1 MPTSGPKNFLAFD
14 LGATSG
20 RAILGRLDS
29 GLIKLEEL
37 HRFSN
42 DPVNYNGEMHWDAP
56 RLWFEIRRG
65 LDIARRQAER
75 VDSIG
80 VDTWGVDYA
89 LLGEGGSLLENPYH
103 YRDART
109 DGMVDEVIG
118 KVTAERI
125 YDQTGIQFM
134 ALNTLYQLYAASK
147 RTPNLLYNAEMLVT
161 MPDLLN
167 FWLTG
172 VVSCEYSIAS
182 TTQFLDWRTRSWAC
196 DLLQKLEIPTHLLP
210 PIIAPGTEIGRLRTD
225 LASAHDLPFTTVI
238 APACHDTGSAVAAV
252 EAGGHTAFLSSGT
265 WSLLGTEVP
274 AAIVTDQA
282 RRLNFTNE
290 GGVGGTIRLLKN
302 ITGMWLL
309 EGCRNAWMQG
319 AESRTAD
326 QFSYPHLLEAAANS
340 RPLER
345 WINPDAP
352 AFVRPSDMT
361 RAIRTFC
368 KQTEQTEPETPGEFT
383 RTVIESLALK
393 YRYELEQLE
402 TLTGRKF
409 EEVRVIGG
417 GSQNAM
423 LNQLTADATGKRV
436 VAGPSE
442 ATALGNIVMQMLGRG
457 AVESIAEGRDIVSR
471 SFPPT
476 TFLPQPGAGWD
487 AVYDDFSHHCRNS
500 AH

>member
-1 MPTSGPKNFLAFD
+1 MASSGPKNFLAFD

-42 DPVNYNGEMHWDAP
+42 DPVQYNGEMHWDAP

-65 LDIARRQAER
+65 LDIARRQALG

-80 VDTWGVDYA
+80 VDTWGVDYG
-89 LLGEGGSLLENPYH
+89 LLGEGGALLENPYH

-109 DGMVDEVIG
+109 DRMVDEVTC

-134 ALNTLYQLYAASK
+134 ALNTLYQLYAASR
-147 RTPNLLYNAEMLVT
+147 RTPNLLYNAEFLVT

-172 VVSCEYSIAS
+172 TVTCEYTIAS
-182 TTQFLDWRTRSWAC
+182 TTQFLDWRTRMWAC
-196 DLLQKLEIPTHLLP
+196 DLLQSLDIPTHLLP
-210 PIIAPGTEIGRLRTD
+210 PIIAPGTEIGRLRSD
-225 LASAHDLPFTTVI
+225 VASAHDLPFTTVI

-252 EAGGHTAFLSSGT
+252 AAGGNTAFLSSGT
-265 WSLLGTEVP
+265 WSLLGTEVTS
-274 AAIVTDQA
+274 AIVTDQA

-290 GGVGGTIRLLKN
+290 GGVGNTIRLLKN

-309 EGCRNAWMQG
+309 EGCRNAWTSAGEQY
-319 AESRTAD
+319 T
-326 QFSYPHLLEAAANS
+326 YPQLMDAAAEAA
-340 RPLER
+340 PLAR
-345 WINPDAP
+345 WINPDSP
-352 AFVRPSDMT
+352 AFTRPSDMT

-368 KQTEQTEPETPGEFT
+368 RETGQSEPATPGEYT

-402 TLTGRKF
+402 TLTGTRYD
-409 EEVRVIGG
+409 EVRVIGG
-417 GSQNAM
+417 GSQNTM
-423 LNQLTADATGKRV
+423 LNQFTADATGKRV

-457 AVESIAEGRDIVSR
+457 AVDSIAEGREIVSR
-471 SFPPT
+471 SFPPA
-476 TFLPQPGAGWD
+476 TFVPEPRSNWD

-500 AH
+500 VE

>member
-1 MPTSGPKNFLAFD
+1 MASSGPKNFLAFD

-20 RAILGRLDS
+20 RAILGRLDA

-42 DPVNYNGEMHWDAP
+42 DPVHYNGEMHWDAP
-56 RLWFEIRRG
+56 RLWFEMRRA

-75 VDSIG
+75 IDSIG
-80 VDTWGVDYA
+80 VDTWGVDYG
-89 LLGEGGSLLENPYH
+89 LLGERGSLIENPYH

-109 DGMVDEVIG
+109 DGMVEEVTG

-134 ALNTLYQLYAASK
+134 ALNTLYQLYAASQ
-147 RTPNLLYNAEMLVT
+147 RTPNLLYNAEFLVT

-182 TTQFLDWRTRSWAC
+182 TTQFLDWRTRTWAC
-196 DLLQKLEIPTHLLP
+196 DLLQKLEIPTHLLA
-210 PIIAPGTEIGRLRTD
+210 PIIQPGTEIGRLRTD
-225 LASAHDLPFTTVI
+225 LASAHDLAFTTVI

-252 EAGGHTAFLSSGT
+252 AAGGTTAFLSSGT

-274 AAIVTDQA
+274 SAIVTDQA

-290 GGVGGTIRLLKN
+290 GGVGNTIRLLKN

-309 EGCRNAWMQG
+309 EGCRNAWTQAG
-319 AESRTAD
+319 E
-326 QFSYPHLLEAAANS
+326 QYSYSELLDAAADAP
-340 RPLER
+340 RLKR
-345 WINPDAP
+345 WIDPDAP
-352 AFVRPSDMT
+352 AFVRPTDMT

-368 KQTEQTEPETPGEFT
+368 KQTEQPEPATPGEFT

-402 TLTGRKF
+402 TLTGTKF

-423 LNQLTADATGKRV
+423 LNQFTADATGKRV

-442 ATALGNIVMQMLGRG
+442 ATALGNIVMQMVGRG
-457 AVESIAEGRDIVSR
+457 AVESIAEGREIVSR

-476 TFLPQPGAGWD
+476 TFLPQPHANWD
-487 AVYDDFSHHCRNS
+487 AVYDDFSHYCRNS

>member
-1 MPTSGPKNFLAFD
+1 MPSSGPKNFLAFD

-20 RAILGRLDS
+20 RAILGRLDC

-37 HRFSN
+37 HRFPN
-42 DPVNYNGEMHWDAP
+42 DPVHYNGEMHWDAP
-56 RLWFEIRRG
+56 RLWFEMRRA

-80 VDTWGVDYA
+80 VDTWGVDYG
-89 LLGEGGSLLENPYH
+89 LLGENGSLLENPYH

-109 DGMVDEVIG
+109 DGMVEAVTG
-118 KVTAERI
+118 KVSAERI

-134 ALNTLYQLYAASK
+134 ALNTLYQLYAATH
-147 RTPNLLYNAEMLVT
+147 RTPNLLYNAEFLVT

-182 TTQFLDWRTRSWAC
+182 TTQFLDWRTRTWAS
-196 DLLQKLEIPTHLLP
+196 DLLQKLEIPTHLLA

-225 LASAHDLPFTTVI
+225 LASAHDLAFTTVI

-252 EAGGHTAFLSSGT
+252 AAGGTTAFLSSGT

-274 AAIVTDQA
+274 SAIVTDQA

-290 GGVGGTIRLLKN
+290 GGVGNTIRLLKN

-309 EGCRNAWMQG
+309 EGCRNAWTSAGEQY
-319 AESRTAD
+319 
-326 QFSYPHLLEAAANS
+326 SYPDLLEAASEAPS
-340 RPLER
+340 LKR
-345 WINPDAP
+345 WIDPDAP

-361 RAIRTFC
+361 RAIRNFC
-368 KQTEQTEPETPGEFT
+368 KHTEQTEPETPGEFT

-409 EEVRVIGG
+409 DEVRVIGG

-423 LNQLTADATGKRV
+423 LNQFTADATSKRV

-442 ATALGNIVMQMLGRG
+442 ATALGNLVMQMVGRG
-457 AVESIAEGRDIVSR
+457 AVESIAEGREIVSR

-476 TFLPQPGAGWD
+476 TYLPQPRCNWD
-487 AVYDDFSHHCRNS
+487 AVYDDFSHYCRNT

>member
-1 MPTSGPKNFLAFD
+1 MSSSGPKNFLAFD

-37 HRFSN
+37 HRFPN
-42 DPVNYNGEMHWDAP
+42 DPVQYNGEMHWDAP
-56 RLWFEIRRG
+56 RLWFEMRRA

-80 VDTWGVDYA
+80 VDTWGVDYG
-89 LLGEGGSLLENPYH
+89 LLGEGGALLENPYH

-109 DGMVDEVIG
+109 DGMVEEVTG
-118 KVTAERI
+118 KLSAERI
-125 YDQTGIQFM
+125 YDQTGVQFM
-134 ALNTLYQLYAASK
+134 ALNTLYQLYAASR
-147 RTPNLLYNAEMLVT
+147 RTPNLLYNAEFLVT

-182 TTQFLDWRTRSWAC
+182 TTQFLDWRTKSWAC
-196 DLLQKLEIPTHLLP
+196 DLLQKLEIPTHLLA
-210 PIIAPGTEIGRLRTD
+210 PIIAPGTELGRLRPD
-225 LASAHDLPFTTVI
+225 LASAHDLAFTTVI

-252 EAGGHTAFLSSGT
+252 EAGGTTAFVSSGT
-265 WSLLGTEVP
+265 WSLLGTEVTS
-274 AAIVTDQA
+274 AIVTEQA

-290 GGVGGTIRLLKN
+290 GGVGNTIRLLKN

-309 EGCRNAWMQG
+309 EGCRNTW
-319 AESRTAD
+319 TAAGENYT
-326 QFSYPHLLEAAANS
+326 YPQLLEAAADAP
-340 RPLER
+340 PLQR
-345 WINPDAP
+345 WIDPDAP

-368 KQTEQTEPETPGEFT
+368 KQTDQPEPATPGEFT

-402 TLTGRKF
+402 TLIGTKF

-417 GSQNAM
+417 GSQNTM
-423 LNQLTADATGKRV
+423 LNQFTADATGKRV

-442 ATALGNIVMQMLGRG
+442 ATALGNIVMQMVGRG
-457 AVESIAEGRDIVSR
+457 VVDSIAGAREIVSR
-471 SFPPT
+471 SFPPA
-476 TFLPQPGAGWD
+476 TFLPQPKANWD
-487 AVYDDFSHHCRNS
+487 AVYDDFSHYCRTT

>member
-1 MPTSGPKNFLAFD
+1 MASSGSKNFLAFD

-42 DPVNYNGEMHWDAP
+42 DPVQYNGEMHWDAP
-56 RLWFEIRRG
+56 RLWFELRRA

-75 VDSIG
+75 IDSIG

-109 DGMVDEVIG
+109 DGMVEEVTG

-134 ALNTLYQLYAASK
+134 ALNTLYQLYSASH
-147 RTPNLLYNAEMLVT
+147 RTPNLLYNAEFLVT

-172 VVSCEYSIAS
+172 VVASEYTIAS
-182 TTQFLDWRTRSWAC
+182 TTQFLDWRTRGWAC

-210 PIIAPGTEIGRLRTD
+210 PIIAPGSEIGRLRTD
-225 LASAHDLPFTTVI
+225 LASAHDLAFTTVI

-252 EAGGHTAFLSSGT
+252 EAGGRTAFLSSGT
-265 WSLLGTEVP
+265 WSLLGTEV
-274 AAIVTDQA
+274 ASAIVTDQA

-290 GGVGGTIRLLKN
+290 GGVGNTIRLLKN

-309 EGCRNAWMQG
+309 EGCRNTW
-319 AESRTAD
+319 TANGE
-326 QFSYPHLLEAAANS
+326 QYTYPQLLEAAAGA
-340 RPLER
+340 PALTR
-345 WINPDAP
+345 WIDPDAP

-368 KQTEQTEPETPGEFT
+368 KQTEQPEPDTPGDFT

-402 TLTGRKF
+402 KLTGTSF
-409 EEVRVIGG
+409 DEVRVIGG
-417 GSQNAM
+417 GSQNSM
-423 LNQLTADATGKRV
+423 LNQFTADATGKRV
-436 VAGPSE
+436 IAGPSE
-442 ATALGNIVMQMLGRG
+442 ATALGNIMMQMVGRG
-457 AVESIAEGRDIVSR
+457 AVDSIAEGREIVSR

-476 TFLPQPGAGWD
+476 TFLPQPKHSWD
-487 AVYDDFSHHCRNS
+487 AIYDDFSHYCRNS

>member
-1 MPTSGPKNFLAFD
+1 MPSSGPKNFLAFD

-20 RAILGRLDS
+20 RAILGRLDE

-37 HRFSN
+37 HRFPN
-42 DPVNYNGEMHWDAP
+42 DPVQYNGEMHWDAP
-56 RLWFEIRRG
+56 RLWFEMRRA
-65 LDIARRQAER
+65 LDTARRQAER
-75 VDSIG
+75 IDSIG

-89 LLGEGGSLLENPYH
+89 LLGEGGTLLENPHH

-109 DGMVDEVIG
+109 DGMVEEVCG

-134 ALNTLYQLYAASK
+134 ALNTLYQLYAASR
-147 RTPNLLYNAEMLVT
+147 RTPNLLYNAEFLVT
-161 MPDLLN
+161 IPDLLN

-172 VVSCEYSIAS
+172 VVSCEYTIAS
-182 TTQFLDWRTRSWAC
+182 TTQFLDWRTRAWAK
-196 DLLQKLEIPTHLLP
+196 DLLDKLDIPTHLLP
-210 PIIAPGTEIGRLRTD
+210 PTIQPGTEIGRLRTD
-225 LASAHDLPFTTVI
+225 LASAHDLAFTTVI

-252 EAGGHTAFLSSGT
+252 AAGGKTAFVSSGT

-274 AAIVTDQA
+274 SAIVTEEA

-290 GGVGGTIRLLKN
+290 GGVGNTIRLLKN

-309 EGCRNAWMQG
+309 EGCRSVWTAAG
-319 AESRTAD
+319 ESYT
-326 QFSYPHLLEAAANS
+326 YPQLLEAAAAA
-340 RPLER
+340 PALAR

-361 RAIRTFC
+361 KAIRGFC
-368 KQTEQTEPETPGEFT
+368 KQTDQSEPATAGEFT
-383 RTVIESLALK
+383 RAIIEGLALK

-402 TLTGRKF
+402 TLTGTRF
-409 EEVRVIGG
+409 EEIRVIGG

-423 LNQLTADATGKRV
+423 LNQFTADATGKRV

-442 ATALGNIVMQMLGRG
+442 ATALGNIVMQMVGRG
-457 AVESIAEGRDIVSR
+457 AVDSIDEAREIVSR
-471 SFPPT
+471 SFPPA
-476 TFLPQPGAGWD
+476 TFEPQPKANWD
-487 AVYDDFSHHCRNS
+487 AVYDDFALHCRNNG
-500 AH
+500 H

>member
-1 MPTSGPKNFLAFD
+1 MSSPGPKNFLAFD

-20 RAILGRLDS
+20 RAILGRLDA

-37 HRFSN
+37 HRFPN
-42 DPVNYNGEMHWDAP
+42 DPVHYNGEMHWDAP
-56 RLWFEIRRG
+56 RLWFEMRRS

-75 VDSIG
+75 IDSIG

-89 LLGEGGSLLENPYH
+89 LLGESGTLLENPYH

-109 DGMVDEVIG
+109 DGMVEEVTG
-118 KVTAERI
+118 KVTSERI

-134 ALNTLYQLYAASK
+134 ALNTLYQVYAASR
-147 RTPNLLYNAEMLVT
+147 RTPNLLYNAEFLVT

-172 VVSCEYSIAS
+172 VVSCEYTNAS
-182 TTQFLDWRTRSWAC
+182 TTQFLDWRTRAWAG
-196 DLLQKLEIPTHLLP
+196 DLLQKLEIPTHFLP

-225 LASAHDLPFTTVI
+225 LASAHDLAFTTVI

-252 EAGGHTAFLSSGT
+252 EAGGKTAFLSSGT

-274 AAIVTDQA
+274 AAIVTDHA

-290 GGVGGTIRLLKN
+290 GGVGNTIRLLKN

-309 EGCRNAWMQG
+309 EGCRNVW
-319 AESRTAD
+319 TAAGE
-326 QFSYPHLLEAAANS
+326 QYTYPQLLEAAAQAS
-340 RPLER
+340 PLKR
-345 WINPDAP
+345 WINPDSP

-368 KQTEQTEPETPGEFT
+368 QQTDQPEPSTPGEFT

-402 TLTGRKF
+402 TLIGSKF
-409 EEVRVIGG
+409 DEVRVIGG
-417 GSQNAM
+417 GSQNSM
-423 LNQLTADATGKRV
+423 LNQFTADAIGKRV

-442 ATALGNIVMQMLGRG
+442 ATALGNIVMQMVGRG
-457 AVESIAEGRDIVSR
+457 AVQSIAEGREIVSR

-476 TFLPQPGAGWD
+476 AFSPQPKADWD
-487 AVYDDFSHHCRNS
+487 AVYDGFSHYCRNS
-500 AH
+500 H

>member
-1 MPTSGPKNFLAFD
+1 MASSGPKNFLAFD

-42 DPVNYNGEMHWDAP
+42 EPVQYNGEMHWDAP
-56 RLWFEIRRG
+56 RLWFEMRRA

-80 VDTWGVDYA
+80 VDTWGVDYG
-89 LLGEGGSLLENPYH
+89 LLGERGSLIENPYH

-109 DGMVDEVIG
+109 DGMVEEVTG
-118 KVTAERI
+118 KVTSERI
-125 YDQTGIQFM
+125 YEQTGIQFM
-134 ALNTLYQLYAASK
+134 ALNTLYQLYAASQ
-147 RTPNLLYNAEMLVT
+147 RTPNLLYNAEFLLT

-172 VVSCEYSIAS
+172 VVACEYTIAS
-182 TTQFLDWRTRSWAC
+182 TTQFLDWRTRGWAC
-196 DLLQKLEIPTHLLP
+196 DLLQKLEIPTHFLA
-210 PIIAPGTEIGRLRTD
+210 PIIQPGTEIGRLRAD
-225 LASAHDLPFTTVI
+225 LGSAHDLAFTTVI

-252 EAGGHTAFLSSGT
+252 EAGGTTAFLSSGT
-265 WSLLGTEVP
+265 WSLLGTEV
-274 AAIVTDQA
+274 ASAVVTDQA

-290 GGVGGTIRLLKN
+290 GGVGNTIRLLKN

-309 EGCRNAWMQG
+309 EGCRNAWISTGEQY
-319 AESRTAD
+319 T
-326 QFSYPHLLEAAANS
+326 YPQLLEAAAEA
-340 RPLER
+340 PALKR
-345 WINPDAP
+345 WIDPDSP

-368 KQTEQTEPETPGEFT
+368 KQTDQPEPATPGEFT

-402 TLTGRKF
+402 TLTGTKF

-417 GSQNAM
+417 GSQNTM
-423 LNQLTADATGKRV
+423 LNQFTADATGKRV

-442 ATALGNIVMQMLGRG
+442 ATALGNIVMQMVGRG
-457 AVESIAEGRDIVSR
+457 AVDSIGEGREIVSR

-476 TFLPQPGAGWD
+476 TFLPQPKANWD
-487 AVYDDFSHHCRNS
+487 AIYDDFSHYCRNT

>member
-1 MPTSGPKNFLAFD
+1 MAVSGPKNFLAFD

-42 DPVNYNGEMHWDAP
+42 DPVHYNGEMHWDAP
-56 RLWFEIRRG
+56 RLWFEMRRA

-80 VDTWGVDYA
+80 VDTWGVDYG

-109 DGMVDEVIG
+109 DGMVEEVTG

-125 YDQTGIQFM
+125 YEQTGVQFM
-134 ALNTLYQLYAASK
+134 ALNTLYQLYAASQ
-147 RTPNLLYNAEMLVT
+147 RAPNLLYNAEFLVT

-182 TTQFLDWRTRSWAC
+182 TTQFLDWRTRTWAS
-196 DLLQKLEIPTHLLP
+196 DLLQKLEIPTHLLA
-210 PIIAPGTEIGRLRTD
+210 PIIPPGTEIGRLRTD
-225 LASAHDLPFTTVI
+225 LASAHDLAFTTVI

-252 EAGGHTAFLSSGT
+252 AAGGTTAFLSSGT
-265 WSLLGTEVP
+265 WSLLGTEVTS
-274 AAIVTDQA
+274 AIVTDQA

-290 GGVGGTIRLLKN
+290 GGVGNTIRLLKN

-309 EGCRNAWMQG
+309 EGCRCAWSAAG
-319 AESRTAD
+319 EEYT
-326 QFSYPHLLEAAANS
+326 YPQLLEAAAEA
-340 RPLER
+340 PALAR
-345 WINPDAP
+345 WIDPDAP
-352 AFVRPSDMT
+352 AFVRPTDMT
-361 RAIRTFC
+361 RAIRNFC
-368 KQTEQTEPETPGEFT
+368 KQTDQSEPLTPGELT
-383 RTVIESLALK
+383 RTIIESLALK
-393 YRYELEQLE
+393 YRYVLEQLE
-402 TLTGRKF
+402 TLTGTKF
-409 EEVRVIGG
+409 DEVRVIGG
-417 GSQNAM
+417 GSQNSL
-423 LNQLTADATGKRV
+423 LNQFTADATGKRV

-442 ATALGNIVMQMLGRG
+442 ATALGNLVMQMVGRG
-457 AVESIAEGRDIVSR
+457 AVESIAEGREIVSR
-471 SFPPT
+471 SFPPK
-476 TFLPQPGAGWD
+476 TFLPEPRADWD
-487 AVYDDFSHHCRNS
+487 GVFDGFAHHCRNL

>member
-1 MPTSGPKNFLAFD
+1 MASSGPKNFLAFD

-42 DPVNYNGEMHWDAP
+42 DPVQYNGEMHWDAP
-56 RLWFEIRRG
+56 RLWFEIRRS

-75 VDSIG
+75 IDSIG
-80 VDTWGVDYA
+80 VDTWGVDYG
-89 LLGEGGSLLENPYH
+89 LLGEGGSLLENPFH

-109 DGMVDEVIG
+109 DGMVDEVCG

-134 ALNTLYQLYAASK
+134 ALNTLYQLYAASR
-147 RTPNLLYNAEMLVT
+147 RTPNLLYNAEFLVT

-172 VVSCEYSIAS
+172 VIASEYTIAS
-182 TTQFLDWRTRSWAC
+182 TTQFLDWRTRGWAT
-196 DLLQKLEIPTHLLP
+196 DLLGKLEIPTHLLP
-210 PIIAPGTEIGRLRTD
+210 PIIHPGTEIGRLRTD
-225 LASAHDLPFTTVI
+225 VASAHDLAFTSVI

-252 EAGGHTAFLSSGT
+252 AAAGKTAFLSSGT
-265 WSLLGTEVP
+265 WSLLGTEVSS
-274 AAIVTDQA
+274 AVVTDQA

-290 GGVGGTIRLLKN
+290 GGVGNTIRLLKN

-309 EGCRNAWMQG
+309 EGCRSIWNANG
-319 AESRTAD
+319 EHYT
-326 QFSYPHLLEAAANS
+326 YPQLLEAAAQA
-340 RPLER
+340 PALAR
-345 WINPDAP
+345 WVNPDAP

-361 RAIRTFC
+361 RAIRAFC
-368 KQTEQTEPETPGEFT
+368 KQTDQSEPTTPGEFT
-383 RTVIESLALK
+383 RAIVEGLALK

-402 TLTGRKF
+402 ALTGTRF

-417 GSQNAM
+417 GSQNTM
-423 LNQLTADATGKRV
+423 LNQFTADATGKAV

-442 ATALGNIVMQMLGRG
+442 ATALGNIVMQMVGRG
-457 AVESIAEGRDIVSR
+457 AVDSIAEGREIVSR
-471 SFPPT
+471 SFPPA
-476 TFLPQPGAGWD
+476 TFLPQPTANWD
-487 AVYDDFSHHCRNS
+487 AVYDDFALHCRNTDQ
-500 AH
+500 

>member
-1 MPTSGPKNFLAFD
+1 MASSGPKNFLAFD

-42 DPVNYNGEMHWDAP
+42 DPVHYNGEMHWDAP
-56 RLWFEIRRG
+56 RLWFEMRRA
-65 LDIARRQAER
+65 LDITRRQAER

-109 DGMVDEVIG
+109 DGMVDEVTG
-118 KVTAERI
+118 KVSAERI

-134 ALNTLYQLYAASK
+134 ALNTLYQLYAATH
-147 RTPNLLYNAEMLVT
+147 RTPNLLYNAEFLVT

-182 TTQFLDWRTRSWAC
+182 TTQFLDWRTRAWAC
-196 DLLQKLEIPTHLLP
+196 DLLQKLEIPTHLLA

-225 LASAHDLPFTTVI
+225 LASAHDLAFTTVI

-252 EAGGHTAFLSSGT
+252 EAGGTTAFLSSGT

-274 AAIVTDQA
+274 SAIVTDQA

-290 GGVGGTIRLLKN
+290 GGVGNTIRLLKN

-309 EGCRNAWMQG
+309 EGCRNTWTAAGEQYTYPQLLAG
-319 AESRTAD
+319 AAD
-326 QFSYPHLLEAAANS
+326 AP
-340 RPLER
+340 PLAR

-368 KQTEQTEPETPGEFT
+368 KQTEQREPETPGEFT
-383 RTVIESLALK
+383 RTIMESLALK
-393 YRYELEQLE
+393 YRFELEQLE
-402 TLTGRKF
+402 TLTGTKF
-409 EEVRVIGG
+409 DEVRVIGG
-417 GSQNAM
+417 GSQNSM
-423 LNQLTADATGKRV
+423 LNQFTADATGKRV

-442 ATALGNIVMQMLGRG
+442 ATALGNIVMQMVGRG
-457 AVESIAEGRDIVSR
+457 AVESIAQGREIVSR

-476 TFLPQPGAGWD
+476 TFLPQPKANWD
-487 AVYDDFSHHCRNS
+487 TVYEDFSHYCRNT

>member
-1 MPTSGPKNFLAFD
+1 MPSSGPKNFLAFD

-29 GLIKLEEL
+29 GLIRLEEL
-37 HRFSN
+37 HRFPN
-42 DPVNYNGEMHWDAP
+42 DPVLYNGELHWDAP
-56 RLWFEIRRG
+56 RLWFEMRRA

-75 VDSIG
+75 IDSIG

-109 DGMVDEVIG
+109 DNMVDEVIG

-134 ALNTLYQLYAASK
+134 ALNTLYQLYAATH
-147 RTPNLLYNAEMLVT
+147 RTPNLLYNAEFLVT
-161 MPDLLN
+161 MPDLFN
-167 FWLTG
+167 YWLTG
-172 VVSCEYSIAS
+172 VVSCEYTIAS

-196 DLLQKLEIPTHLLP
+196 DMLQKLEIPTHLLAP
-210 PIIAPGTEIGRLRTD
+210 LIAPGTEIGRLRPD
-225 LASAHDLPFTTVI
+225 LASAHDLAFTTVI

-252 EAGGHTAFLSSGT
+252 AAGGTTAFLSSGT
-265 WSLLGTEVP
+265 WSLLGTEV
-274 AAIVTDQA
+274 ASAVVTDQA

-290 GGVGGTIRLLKN
+290 GGVGNTIRLLKN

-309 EGCRNAWMQG
+309 EGCRNAWTSAGEQYTYS
-319 AESRTAD
+319 E
-326 QFSYPHLLEAAANS
+326 LLDAASEA
-340 RPLER
+340 PVLKR
-345 WINPDAP
+345 WIDPDAP
-352 AFVRPSDMT
+352 AFTRPSDMT

-368 KQTEQTEPETPGEFT
+368 KQTEQPEPETPGEFT
-383 RTVIESLALK
+383 RTVVESLALK

-402 TLTGRKF
+402 TLTGTQF
-409 EEVRVIGG
+409 QEVRVIGG

-423 LNQLTADATGKRV
+423 LNQFTADATGKRV

-442 ATALGNIVMQMLGRG
+442 ATALGNIVMQMVGRG
-457 AVESIAEGRDIVSR
+457 AVESITEGREIVSR
-471 SFPPT
+471 SFPPA
-476 TFLPQPGAGWD
+476 TFLPQAGPRWD
-487 AVYDDFSHHCRNS
+487 SVYDDFSHYCRNT